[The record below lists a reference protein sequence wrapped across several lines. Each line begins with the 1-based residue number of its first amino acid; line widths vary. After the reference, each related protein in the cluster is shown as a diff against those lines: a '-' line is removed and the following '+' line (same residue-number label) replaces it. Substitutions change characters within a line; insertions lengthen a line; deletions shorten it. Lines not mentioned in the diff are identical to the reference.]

1 MKKLGKG
8 MFKDTARVDQPEGT
22 MRDALNANLNI
33 KKGSISNEW
42 GTTEY
47 PNNANFRVLGR
58 AVLDDDRIV
67 MFGQQVDTVDT
78 VITYTDQIRILNT
91 RNQEVIILYQN
102 NALNF
107 QQTHPIVTTHRKNQA
122 DEYLVYFTDGYEE
135 EEEIYIGFDY
145 VTG

>member
-47 PNNANFRVLGR
+47 PNNANFTVLGR
-58 AVLDDDRIV
+58 AVLD
-67 MFGQQVDTVDT
+67 G
-78 VITYTDQIRILNT
+78 
-91 RNQEVIILYQN
+91 
-102 NALNF
+102 
-107 QQTHPIVTTHRKNQA
+107 P
-122 DEYLVYFTDGYEE
+122 GS
-135 EEEIYIGFDY
+135 
-145 VTG
+145 